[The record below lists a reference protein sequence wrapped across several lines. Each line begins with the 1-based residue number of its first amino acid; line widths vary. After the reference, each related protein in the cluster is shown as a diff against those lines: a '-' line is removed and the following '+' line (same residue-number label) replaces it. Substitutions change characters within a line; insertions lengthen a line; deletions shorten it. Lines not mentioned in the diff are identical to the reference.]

1 MEIDLLVIKIE
12 KTFLPQL
19 KVIPLSAYLSY
30 LLILIY
36 LIKKTISL
44 LR

>member
-30 LLILIY
+30 LFILYI
-36 LIKKTISL
+36 
-44 LR
+44 